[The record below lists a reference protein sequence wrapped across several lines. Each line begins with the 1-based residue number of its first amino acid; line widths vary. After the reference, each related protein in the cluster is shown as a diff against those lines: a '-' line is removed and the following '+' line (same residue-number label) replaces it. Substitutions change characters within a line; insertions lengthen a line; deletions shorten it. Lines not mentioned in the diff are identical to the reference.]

1 MHAPK
6 SPKRGRRV
14 SRKITRTQEDYLLA
28 RFGDMLEKDIAQ
40 LEITYLGL
48 KERVVEFGF
57 G

>member
-1 MHAPK
+1 M
-6 SPKRGRRV
+6 
-14 SRKITRTQEDYLLA
+14 RKITRTQEDYLLA